1 MSSSDQAFV
10 IVEREGPRV
19 ELILNR
25 PKKRNALIGPLVQQL
40 KTALDTAVADESCHV
55 ILIRGAGGAFCAGL
69 DLGEFAADPA
79 PPWRADFQKDW
90 AAYHI
95 AAFNCP
101 KPIVGALE
109 RFAIAGGSGLAMSC
123 DFLIAGDGAF
133 LHVSEVERGMMAP
146 MNVAWLT
153 IRFGAARAMELTLG
167 AERTYGP
174 DLVRMGLAVRSVPDD
189 EVLASARAFADKL
202 AGHNAASMAKAKKA
216 IRHTAGFKDFGD
228 LVRELQNI

>member
-1 MSSSDQAFV
+1 MADEPLV
-10 IVEREGPRV
+10 IVERDGPRG

-25 PKKRNALIGPLVQQL
+25 PEKRNALIGPLVQEL
-40 KTALDTAVADESCHV
+40 KAGLESLVADESCHV
-55 ILIRGAGGAFCAGL
+55 IVIRGSGNAFCAGL

-79 PPWRADFQKDW
+79 PPWRANFQKDW
-90 AAYHI
+90 ASYHI
-95 AAFNCP
+95 AAFNCE
-101 KPIVGALE
+101 KPIVGALQ

-174 DLVRMGLAVRSVPDD
+174 DLVRMGLAVKSVPDD
-189 EVLASARAFADKL
+189 QVLEATRTFADKL
-202 AGHNAASMAKAKKA
+202 ASHNPASMAKAKKA
-216 IRHTAGFKDFGD
+216 IRHTSGFTDFAAVVAD
-228 LVRELQNI
+228 LQSM